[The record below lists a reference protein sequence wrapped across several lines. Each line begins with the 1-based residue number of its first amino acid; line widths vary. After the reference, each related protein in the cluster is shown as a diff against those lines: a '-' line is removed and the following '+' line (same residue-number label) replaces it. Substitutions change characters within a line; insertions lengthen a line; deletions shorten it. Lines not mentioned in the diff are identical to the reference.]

1 MAGRA
6 LLAQKPAARTCIEGN
21 ALTQWTS
28 GRVLRQAAAWLVQ
41 LAVLCVCVC
50 VCVCARA
57 RFLLSSRRHVVLCV
71 PACVYTV
78 VCGTDTARTLMPRAV
93 LHLPVRY
100 GGHSSQGRCYHV
112 SSSVDLSPEEAEGR
126 GGVECRVRVAAP
138 PPPPPH
144 RVIVTRTCGTGGCG
158 ATSCDEHA
166 ALRCSRYVITAQL
179 WRLC

>member
-1 MAGRA
+1 MAEFCGKRRPGSFSW
-6 LLAQKPAARTCIEGN
+6 QC
-21 ALTQWTS
+21 S
-28 GRVLRQAAAWLVQ
+28 
-41 LAVLCVCVC
+41 VCVC

-138 PPPPPH
+138 PPPSPAPRHCNTDVRH
-144 RVIVTRTCGTGGCG
+144 RG
-158 ATSCDEHA
+158 
-166 ALRCSRYVITAQL
+166 L
-179 WRLC
+179 WGHVV